1 MSNDKVKITAETLK
15 NGDVLCALIVRFIHN
30 RNEANMM
37 SVLHCLRDSNVFMA
51 ADVAVSNEG
60 GAPTEPI
67 ILVKRK
73 VMIKPK
79 MLVAADGY
87 NYVPIFSREINSKA
101 GLLKDAQLV
110 NLPYLKCIEMLNEM
124 DDCRRFVVD
133 PFLYNFVLTE
143 NLIDIS
149 SKLPSK
155 LDS

>member
-1 MSNDKVKITAETLK
+1 MENEKIKITAEALK

-51 ADVAVSNEG
+51 VDVAVSREG
-60 GAPTEPI
+60 EAPSEPI
-67 ILVKRK
+67 VLVKRQLM
-73 VMIKPK
+73 VQPK
-79 MLVAADGY
+79 ILSAADGF
-87 NYVPIFSREINSKA
+87 NYVPLFSREINSKA
-101 GLLKDAQLV
+101 GLLKNAQLV
-110 NLPYLKCIEMLNEM
+110 NLPYLKCIEMLRGM
-124 DDCRRFVVD
+124 DNCSRFVVD